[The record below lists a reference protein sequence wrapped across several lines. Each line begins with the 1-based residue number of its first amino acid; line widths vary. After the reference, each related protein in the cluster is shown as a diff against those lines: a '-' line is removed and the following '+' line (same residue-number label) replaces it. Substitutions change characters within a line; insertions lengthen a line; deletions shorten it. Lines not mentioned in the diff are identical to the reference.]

1 MLPIQKL
8 FASDERVFN
17 VNLTGITHEES
28 LLELHNCNSINW
40 IVGHLALTRNSILSA
55 LGLEPIAGEEMKPIY
70 ARGVVGADM
79 TKAIHLDTLKKL
91 YVDSQPLIMEGLL
104 NLKDEAILEQV
115 TFLGFH
121 EAYHI
126 GQIGIIRKLLSK
138 EGAIK

>member
-8 FASDERVFN
+8 FSSDERVFN
-17 VNLTGITHEES
+17 VNLQGITHEES
-28 LLELHNCNSINW
+28 LLEMHNCNSINW
-40 IVGHLALTRNSILSA
+40 IVGHLVYTRNSILSA
-55 LGLEPIAGEEMKPIY
+55 MSLPPSASETLKPIY

-79 TKAIHLDTLKKL
+79 TKAINLDTLKKM
-91 YVDSQPLIMEGLL
+91 YVDSQPQIMEGLL
-104 NLKDEAILEQV
+104 KIKEEAILDQV

-126 GQIGIIRKLLSK
+126 GQIGIIRKMLGK